1 MKKVME
7 QKKGRVLETA
17 LETVDVPEEALAV
30 DSAEKTDVIVPK
42 KPKKSLLFNIRKYG
56 GAYLMILPAI
66 IVVILFSYLPMYGI
80 VMAFKNFDATLGI
93 FGSPWAANNGLE
105 HFIKIFQDP
114 DLVGAIK
121 NTVVFGLVILF
132 GGYPFPII
140 LALMFN
146 EIRSKWFKKTAQT
159 IAYFPHFLSWVSVIG
174 LLHTFFSL
182 EGPLNTLMGEYLVEN
197 WVPVNPLI
205 ESENFLSV
213 MFLSHLWKSVGY
225 SSVVFLAAVTGVD
238 PGLYEAAS
246 IDGCGKWKQAW
257 HITLPSIKPTMVIIL
272 VMSLGSLINVN
283 FEQVIGLHN
292 PFNMD
297 DNQIISTAVY
307 YRGIMGGE
315 YSESTAFGLFQG
327 CVSLLLVTSANWVSK
342 KITEQSIW

>member
-7 QKKGRVLETA
+7 QKKEQVLETA
-17 LETVDVPEEALAV
+17 IVPDEALANIPADQETEIV
-30 DSAEKTDVIVPK
+30 VPK
-42 KPKKSLLFNIRKYG
+42 KPKKSFLFNIRKYG

-66 IVVILFSYLPMYGI
+66 VIVVLFAYMPMYGI
-80 VMAFKNFDATLGI
+80 IMAFKNFDARLGI
-93 FGSPWAANNGLE
+93 MGSPWAGNYGFE
-105 HFIKIFQDP
+105 HFINIFEDP
-114 DLVGAIK
+114 NLFKAVK
-121 NTVVFGLVILF
+121 NTVVFGLIILF

-174 LLHTFFSL
+174 LLHTFFSV
-182 EGPLNTLMGEYLVEN
+182 EGPLNTLMGEHLVEN

-205 ESENFLSV
+205 ESKSFLSV

-272 VMSLGSLINVN
+272 VMSLGGLFNTN

-292 PFNMD
+292 PYNRD
-297 DNQIISTAVY
+297 ENQVISTIVY
-307 YRGIMGGE
+307 YRGIKGGE
-315 YSESTAFGLFQG
+315 YSASTAFGLFQG
-327 CVSLLLVTSANWVSK
+327 GVSFLLVTTANWVSK